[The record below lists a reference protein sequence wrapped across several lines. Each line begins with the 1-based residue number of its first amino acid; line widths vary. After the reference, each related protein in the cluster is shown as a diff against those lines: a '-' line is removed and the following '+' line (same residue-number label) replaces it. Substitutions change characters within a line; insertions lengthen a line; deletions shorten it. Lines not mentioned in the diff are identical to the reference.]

1 MPLHPGDELG
11 FLVIKLITV
20 GNAHPTTKM
29 KNIATFRQTAT
40 NFPPLPPDY
49 ESWLAVDKQNFLWEK
64 GILPSQYDRLPPLT
78 KIDVLGLFFTMLRTK
93 MDRLVDQAP
102 RKWKKA
108 IHAHGSV
115 AKIKFVATPDSPFTG
130 LFRGADYGLL
140 RLSITGEPSDRGF
153 APGLAIKL
161 FRDSKPSAN
170 FSALVS
176 LIGQGDNY
184 NFFAHEFSNIVPVVN
199 KIAPRFINSIFRRV
213 SKFPTKLYL
222 QDLAQI
228 DRQGYFEGKPYY
240 PYQIFLVPNP
250 QIHFSTSPHDFRD
263 DLATIPAQTKLF
275 SIYAVIP
282 EQVGDK
288 AARKAVGNID
298 TPEYRRQA
306 QLIGQIETTSE
317 FVSSFYGDSLLFFR
331 HQRFANK

>member
-1 MPLHPGDELG
+1 MQ
-11 FLVIKLITV
+11 
-20 GNAHPTTKM
+20 
-29 KNIATFRQTAT
+29 NINEFWHAATD
-40 NFPPLPPDY
+40 FPPLPPDY
-49 ESWLAVDKQNFLWEK
+49 ESWLSVDKQNFLWEK
-64 GILPSQYDRLPPLT
+64 GILSSKYDRLPPLA
-78 KIDVLGLFFTMLRTK
+78 KIDVPGLFLTILRTK

-102 RKWKKA
+102 RRWKKA

-130 LFRGADYGLL
+130 LFRGAYSGLL
-140 RLSITGEPSDRGF
+140 RLSVTGDPSDRGF

-161 FRDSKPSAN
+161 FRNGKPSAN

-176 LIGQGDNY
+176 LVGQGDNY
-184 NFFAHEFSNIVPVVN
+184 NFFANEFSNIVPVVN
-199 KIAPRFINSIFRRV
+199 SFAPRFINFIFRRA

-228 DRQGYFEGKPYY
+228 DRQGYQENKPYY

-250 QIHFSTSPHDFRD
+250 QIKFSSSPHDFRN
-263 DLATIPAQTKLF
+263 DLATIPIDTSLF
-275 SIYAVIP
+275 SVYGVIP

-288 AARKAVGNID
+288 AARKAVDTID
-298 TPEYRRQA
+298 KAGYRQQG
-306 QLIGQIETTSE
+306 QLIGQIETTSQ